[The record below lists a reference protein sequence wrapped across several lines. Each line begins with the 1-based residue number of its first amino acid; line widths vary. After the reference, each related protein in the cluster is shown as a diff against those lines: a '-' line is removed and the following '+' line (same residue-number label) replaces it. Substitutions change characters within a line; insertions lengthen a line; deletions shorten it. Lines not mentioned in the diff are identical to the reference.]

1 MNSHFHR
8 PNQANS
14 ELLNHA
20 RSLFIIARTNS
31 ELSKTNNTQIS
42 PLRHT
47 LLVLLARMQEAD
59 SISLRLALARSVYL

>member
-20 RSLFIIARTNS
+20 RFLFISARTNS
-31 ELSKTNNTQIS
+31 ELSETNNTQIS
-42 PLRHT
+42 PLRLT
-47 LLVLLARMQEAD
+47 LLVLLARMQEAEFV
-59 SISLRLALARSVYL
+59 SLRLALTRSVYL